1 MYRHVMHYL
10 FQGVRTSLYTIFFV
24 NISFVGFFLPFPFPF
39 PLFMSFS
46 AAGMARILMFDLA
59 VALDSATY
67 NWPYENTGFGKY
79 TPMLG
84 IVYPCTLLTVIA
96 KLSRIENYFRLNW
109 KGNISSSDGHKG
121 MRGRKTFFPTC
132 CPNIIFVSMVFFW
145 NPRMI
150 SLVPL
155 QSPFAGSM
163 FLSNMT
169 EQPIFSFNT
178 CGGRPLGVQV
188 LRNSSG

>member
-1 MYRHVMHYL
+1 MHYL
-10 FQGVRTSLYTIFFV
+10 FYGVRTSLYTIFFV
-24 NISFVGFFLPFPFPF
+24 NISFVAFFFPFPFPF
-39 PLFMSFS
+39 PFSLFTSFS

-67 NWPYENTGFGKY
+67 NWPCENTGSVKY

-84 IVYPCTLLTVIA
+84 IVYPYDLFMVIA
-96 KLSRIENYFRLNW
+96 KQSRIENCFRLNW

-121 MRGRKTFFPTC
+121 KRGRKTRFPAC
-132 CPNIIFVSMVFFW
+132 CPNTISASMVFFW
-145 NPRMI
+145 NSCMI

-155 QSPFAGSM
+155 QSPFVGLM

-169 EQPIFSFNT
+169 GQSIFS
-178 CGGRPLGVQV
+178 GI
-188 LRNSSG
+188 